1 MTRGVENIWISF
13 GNIPILKLYATQW
26 FSREKIKWLLQ
37 IIWNMSWEFQRIKF
51 KAPLNLFSIWNRSS
65 CIFYFLAFWSILEI
79 SRNSRTLGESWRF
92 RYFHIWEFSRIEKRI
107 IWFIYFIFN
116 NFSDI
121 KNNER
126 GNNMTFPKFRKNEDL
141 INRSI
146 LVLPE
151 FCLRFIWIGKNACF
165 QKLLFRSRVKFTLFG
180 SFLGVGENLL
190 Y

>member
-1 MTRGVENIWISF
+1 MKVKWEGIKGLSQTFIFAFWSPWIQMLFKHKTLERRWHDFFHLKWKGCLKNNWISF
-13 GNIPILKLYATQW
+13 GNIPILELYATQW

-65 CIFYFLAFWSILEI
+65 CIIYFLAFWSILEI

-116 NFSDI
+116 Y
-121 KNNER
+121 
-126 GNNMTFPKFRKNEDL
+126 FPLSK
-141 INRSI
+141 I
-146 LVLPE
+146 
-151 FCLRFIWIGKNACF
+151 
-165 QKLLFRSRVKFTLFG
+165 
-180 SFLGVGENLL
+180 
-190 Y
+190 